1 MYFRPTR
8 TILSATIFINW
19 CCLNRKTLGYKKEPV
34 MVYSFR
40 ENVPHLF
47 LWFLWC
53 HLLMKTKTRTTETM
67 NNHTTSHWH
76 SSINCKTLYLTSSEW
91 INPYVIYLE
100 SNFFFINEDK
110 NMPLFIINKIADF
123 KQQTMNKQKQLHNIL
138 IAI

>member
-1 MYFRPTR
+1 MLSFLWFLSQYAQFTNRSLKPISKNFQQNITVLIYICRPTR

-53 HLLMKTKTRTTETM
+53 HLLMKTKTRTTETT

-100 SNFFFINEDK
+100 SNFFY
-110 NMPLFIINKIADF
+110 
-123 KQQTMNKQKQLHNIL
+123 
-138 IAI
+138 